1 MLPTLLTQ
9 KQKEDYANDGFLI
22 LPDFLSADTC
32 DLLINRAKTLINE
45 SDLSTVK
52 TIFSAKDQRHAKSLY
67 FLDSGDKIHF
77 FFEENAF
84 DKEGRLITDK
94 LLCIN
99 KIGHALHDLDPIFS
113 QVSRSPHIAALI
125 NDLAIADPLLL
136 QSMYICKQPYIGGE
150 VTCHQDNTYLYMPNQ
165 PVTGLW
171 FALEAATLENGCLWA
186 IPGGHKQALKSRMTR
201 DKDNNIH
208 TEVYDNTPW
217 PLEKMVPLEVP
228 RGSVIVLHGLLP
240 HMSKENTS
248 SHSRHAYALHVISG
262 QDDYPENNWL
272 QRGKDMPL
280 RGFTN

>member
-1 MLPTLLTQ
+1 MLLTPQ
-9 KQKEDYANDGFLI
+9 QKEDYAKNGFLV
-22 LPDFLSADTC
+22 LPNFLSPATC
-32 DLLINRAKTLINE
+32 DLLINRAKKLINE
-45 SDLSTVK
+45 SDLSSVK

-84 DKEGRLITDK
+84 NAKGELVTDK

-99 KIGHALHDLDPIFS
+99 KIGHALHDLDPVFN
-113 QVSRSPHIAALI
+113 QVSRSQPVANLV
-125 NDLAIADPLLL
+125 NDLAIPDPLLL

-150 VTCHQDNTYLYMPNQ
+150 VTCHQDNTYLYMPKQ

-201 DKDNNIH
+201 DKKNNIH

-217 PLEKMVPLEVP
+217 QLEEMVPLEVS

-248 SHSRHAYALHVISG
+248 PHSRHAYALHIISG
-262 QDDYPENNWL
+262 QEEYPEDNWL
-272 QRGKDMPL
+272 QRSKEMPL
-280 RGFTN
+280 RGFL